1 MNTSQK
7 SNELVLAGSG
17 TTFRTHIF
25 ELFGNKLKKL
35 ILDFGLVLCSDT
47 DLLELVFQTDVC
59 DVRDTFLRVNLEVP
73 GRSPSLRAP
82 AAHGVSSR
90 ASCANRKRSRFD
102 GGCLHK
108 WGARRK
114 IEADF

>member
-1 MNTSQK
+1 MNSSQK

-17 TTFRTHIF
+17 TTFRTLIF
-25 ELFGNKLKKL
+25 ELFGNKLKKF
-35 ILDFGLVLCSDT
+35 ILDFGLVLCPDT

-82 AAHGVSSR
+82 AAHGVSSII
-90 ASCANRKRSRFD
+90 SSV
-102 GGCLHK
+102 
-108 WGARRK
+108 
-114 IEADF
+114 